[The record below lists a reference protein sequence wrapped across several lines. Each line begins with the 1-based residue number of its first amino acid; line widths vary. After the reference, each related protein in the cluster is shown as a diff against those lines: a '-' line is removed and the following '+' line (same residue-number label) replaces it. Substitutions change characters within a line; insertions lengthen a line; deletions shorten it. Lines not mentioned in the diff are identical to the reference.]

1 MSNYDKK
8 PNQNVENI
16 NDADFFEGMK
26 KENREL
32 FKRALSEGMDSKIR
46 KIEEETKDVEI
57 PPPSKRHKRR
67 MNRLF
72 RERVGGA
79 FLPFPEVDNFYERA
93 RSRLAVKLKI
103 NIFHRREDRREGKK
117 NKKRDTGKP

>member
-1 MSNYDKK
+1 MLLTQQAVPIPCGRIGQAGQMRLRRGYAQDCC
-8 PNQNVENI
+8 I
-16 NDADFFEGMK
+16 
-26 KENREL
+26 L
-32 FKRALSEGMDSKIR
+32 FLF
-46 KIEEETKDVEI
+46 ETKGTLRLYAQNYQVEI

-103 NIFHRREDRREGKK
+103 NIFHSRREDLREGK
-117 NKKRDTGKP
+117 